1 MLERW
6 INLGKQKPCKY
17 LETEWIW
24 QMTESLA
31 RMHPEMDRDTI
42 EDFVIEQYHNRYTN
56 HSAMLHNSYENTTTE
71 TSLGEVV
78 DWAESYHP
86 LMAESGVFFYPK
98 DKKRNVN
105 IEIIKEAMLDAR
117 TVHKKEKFEAMK
129 RGDTFTAAVKDL
141 QQGNDKK
148 AANSGYG
155 AEGQSSSF
163 LFNVNSAMSVTASGR
178 GQLSTMIL
186 NFENLFADNV
196 KFWNMDEFHTYINH
210 VVNDRKSWKFDTDDV
225 INIIPRKSDWVDK
238 FAKKVLHPS
247 LCSVEQIE
255 ATYDGLSEEDR
266 IRTFYMSNMQAFL
279 LNRTPMKLFQTI
291 ADTDVFINDKGE
303 RVTFVNPNEVP
314 KEIADTMDKLTG
326 MIREFV
332 NYKFSN
338 FRYQDKAR
346 YSRRDVIK
354 LSDTDSW
361 VKRGVSKSSE
371 LTGKLAS

>member
-1 MLERW
+1 M
-6 INLGKQKPCKY
+6 GKQKPCKY

-210 VVNDRKSWKFDTDDV
+210 VVNDRKSWKFNTDDV
-225 INIIPRKSDWVDK
+225 IDRAPTRARWIERFSNKMIHETVCDM
-238 FAKKVLHPS
+238 A
-247 LCSVEQIE
+247 QIE
-255 ATYDGLSEEDR
+255 AVYDGLSDEDR
-266 IRTFYMSNMQAFL
+266 IRTFYMSNIRDFMV
-279 LNRTPMKLFQTI
+279 NSVPMKWFQEI
-291 ADTDVFINDKGE
+291 ADTDIFLDKDGKPVPFADPND
-303 RVTFVNPNEVP
+303 VP
-314 KEIADTMDKLTG
+314 KEIKEPMDKLVSSVC
-326 MIREFV
+326 EFV

-346 YSRRDVIK
+346 YSKRRVAI

>member
-1 MLERW
+1 MPV
-6 INLGKQKPCKY
+6 GKNKTECKY
-17 LETEWIW
+17 LEHEWIG

-31 RMHPEMDRDTI
+31 RMHPELTREQI
-42 EDFVIEQYHNRYTN
+42 EDFVIAKYHESFEDHECQLSNT
-56 HSAMLHNSYENTTTE
+56 YENTVTYST
-71 TSLGEVV
+71 LGQVV
-78 DWAESYHP
+78 DWVESYHP

-117 TVHKKEKFEAMK
+117 KIHKAEKFAAMK
-129 RGDTFTAAVKDL
+129 AGDTFTAAVKDL

-186 NFENLFADNV
+186 NFENLFGDNV

-210 VVNDRKSWKFDTDDV
+210 IVSEKGERNFLTSEIINRIPTRSQWIERFKAKV
-225 INIIPRKSDWVDK
+225 IHST
-238 FAKKVLHPS
+238 
-247 LCSVEQIE
+247 LCDPAQIE
-255 ATYDGLSEEDR
+255 ATYDGLSDEER
-266 IRTFYMSNMQAFL
+266 IRTFYKSNARAFL
-279 LNRTPMKLFQTI
+279 LNTVPMELYQEI
-291 ADTDVFINDKGE
+291 AYIDDIRDKDGNLT
-303 RVTFVNPNEVP
+303 TFVDPNDVP
-314 KEIADTMDKLTG
+314 KEIEAPMAKLASLVT
-326 MIREFV
+326 EFV

-346 YSRRDVIK
+346 YSKRRVVI

-361 VKRGVSKSSE
+361 RKSRSH
-371 LTGKLAS
+371 